1 MAPIDIVVLAVIGI
15 AFVAVCV
22 RIYRKGTCADC
33 ARAAFARGIA
43 PTRRPARRLKAW
55 TRLPRIL
62 VAAFS
67 NKTQAQTPREH
78 PFAGRFSHLG
88 VGMESKRMILGYR

>member
-33 ARAAFARGIA
+33 CLLYTSDAADE
-43 PTRRPARRLKAW
+43 L
-55 TRLPRIL
+55 
-62 VAAFS
+62 
-67 NKTQAQTPREH
+67 
-78 PFAGRFSHLG
+78 
-88 VGMESKRMILGYR
+88 

>member
-33 ARAAFARGIA
+33 AQGGVCTGHCSNKKTCAALEEGLAIA
-43 PTRRPARRLKAW
+43 NGNA
-55 TRLPRIL
+55 RIL
-62 VAAFS
+62 CGY
-67 NKTQAQTPREH
+67 Q
-78 PFAGRFSHLG
+78 GRLTS
-88 VGMESKRMILGYR
+88 VK

>member
-33 ARAAFARGIA
+33 AQGGVSRGIA
-43 PTRRPARRLKAW
+43 PTKRRAPHLRRGQNRRRLGPW
-55 TRLPRIL
+55 YQIGPR
-62 VAAFS
+62 
-67 NKTQAQTPREH
+67 H
-78 PFAGRFSHLG
+78 PFAGRFAHLDA
-88 VGMESKRMILGYR
+88 SAAS